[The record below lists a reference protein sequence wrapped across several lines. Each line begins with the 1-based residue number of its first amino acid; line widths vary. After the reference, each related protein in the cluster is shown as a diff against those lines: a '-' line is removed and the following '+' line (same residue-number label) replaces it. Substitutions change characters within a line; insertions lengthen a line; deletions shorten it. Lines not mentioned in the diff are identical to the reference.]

1 MKILITGGNG
11 YIGKSLY
18 EGLKPKFDVT
28 LITRQDVDLTKA
40 DEVKEY
46 FKGKYFDTVIHCAVS
61 GGSRLKEDT
70 WDVLRINLSM
80 YLNVVDSRACFGKLL
95 HFGSGAEDYAADTPY
110 GMSKTVIGKLIAST
124 EGFYNIKIFGVFDE
138 NELDTRFIKANL
150 LRYLNKEP
158 MVIHQKKAMSFFYM
172 PDLVTLVEHYIIADL
187 QSLIGLCE
195 CAYITDVNLET
206 VANFINELD
215 EHKVPIHVGSEK
227 GEDYISKYNAPYGL
241 NYIGLRQGIINTY
254 NKLKSEQKSI
264 NHRSKWNGR

>member
-1 MKILITGGNG
+1 MRVLVTGGNG

-18 EGLKPKFDVT
+18 EGLKSKFDVT
-28 LITRQDVDLTKA
+28 LITIQDVDLTKA
-40 DEVKEY
+40 DKVAEY
-46 FKGKYFDTVIHCAVS
+46 FKGKYFDTVIHCAVV
-61 GGSRLKEDT
+61 GGSRLKEDD
-70 WDVLRINLSM
+70 WSVLRLNLSM
-80 YLNVVDSRACFGKLL
+80 YLNLVDNKACFRKLV

-110 GMSKTVIGKLIAST
+110 GMSKTVIHKMVDST

-158 MVIHQKKAMSFFYM
+158 MVVHQKKAMSFFYM

-195 CAYITDVNLET
+195 CAYTVDVNLET
-206 VANFINELD
+206 IANFINELD
-215 EHKVPIHVGSEK
+215 VHKVPIYVENEK

-241 NYIGLRQGIINTY
+241 KYVGLEQGIINTY
-254 NKLKSEQKSI
+254 TKLKCNK
-264 NHRSKWNGR
+264 